1 MQLSGENL
9 QVDNN
14 YQPSL
19 DAMNHVYLTK
29 AYVYARQES
38 EDSTTQ
44 NGALL
49 VHPVHGPVV
58 GAANTFPENVELT
71 PDRLERPAKY
81 DYMVCAER
89 NVIYKAA
96 SRGVNTSN
104 MHLYCPFISCP
115 ECAKAIVSC
124 GIKKVVG
131 HKNIMDKLPERWKE
145 KCRTGISILN
155 EAGVYVLLWDGK
167 VFSERENFEILFD
180 GKPFCP

>member
-1 MQLSGENL
+1 MQSSGESL
-9 QVDNN
+9 QADSE

-19 DAMNHVYLTK
+19 DAMNHVYLSK

-38 EDSTTQ
+38 EDSRTQ

-58 GAANTFPENVELT
+58 GAANAFPPNIMVT
-71 PDRLERPAKY
+71 PERLERPMKY
-81 DYMVCAER
+81 NYINCAER
-89 NVIYKAA
+89 NVLYKAA

-131 HKNIMDKLPERWKE
+131 HRNLMDKMPERWRE
-145 KCRTGISILN
+145 RCEIGIGILN
-155 EAGVYVLLWDGK
+155 EAGVYVLLWEGQ
-167 VFSERENFEILFD
+167 VFSENENFEITFD
-180 GKPFCP
+180 GEPFRP